1 MTARDFNEADRT
13 RKKRR
18 IELPENPAN
27 LSPEGLAEL
36 EEAVRAAVKDG
47 YIACP
52 AAWKVAAD
60 RGVPK
65 LAVGAMMDKLGLRFT
80 DCQLGCF
87 RVDKTPYDGGARPDV
102 PDEVATR
109 VEALEQAG
117 ELTCANVFAL
127 AKELRVKPMAAADA
141 ANVRD
146 YKIRRCQLGCF

>member
-1 MTARDFNEADRT
+1 VTARDFNDADRT

-18 IELPENPAN
+18 IEIPENPAD

-36 EEAVRAAVKDG
+36 EKAVRAAVKDG

-65 LAVGAMMDKLGLRFT
+65 IAVGSVMDKLGLRFT

-87 RVDKTPYDGGARPDV
+87 KVDKTPYDGGERPGV
-102 PDEVATR
+102 PDEVAAR
-109 VEALEQAG
+109 IEALQQRG
-117 ELTCANVFAL
+117 ELTCPNVFAL
-127 AKELRVKPMAAADA
+127 AKELRVRPMLAADS
-141 ANVRD
+141 ANVRG
-146 YKIRRCQLGCF
+146 YKIRQCQLGCF